1 MTISTSLFFSRG
13 VDLMSKSQTDLAKLQ
28 EKVASGKELV
38 RPSDGVDLA
47 LNISRLKSSIAKLDS
62 YKDSLNAVNDRLR
75 IEESYMTG
83 TSDVLRQI
91 KTLTIQGANASMS
104 LSDKNVIATQID
116 ELINELVNQANGA
129 DVNGNFLFAGTRVAT
144 RPYQLDDSG
153 IFRYQGDQVNTS
165 VDFSSTRQT
174 VIGRSG
180 PDVFQSV
187 FTGEMLNVIPGI
199 YDVALTGSVE
209 EGDVFSV
216 SLDGVTYD
224 YTAESG
230 DSAETVLE
238 AIQAEI
244 ETAIA
249 AGTHESITLSVLD
262 DTMTITA
269 DDGYERRIIG
279 TTVNAVDGI
288 ESQGLTVTET
298 QTPDPGRPEKIEFF
312 QSLQELTDLLRVGDQ
327 QSVQSKLD
335 EVDQMVDQATL
346 GLADIGVEMS
356 TIDAQ
361 IAINEDLKL
370 GLQMALSGKEDL
382 DYAAAIT
389 KMQAQMLSLE
399 AAQSSFAKI
408 SQLTLFDY
416 IR

>member
-153 IFRYQGDQVNTS
+153 VFRYQGDQVNTS

-187 FTGEMLNVIPGI
+187 FTGEMLNVVPGI

-238 AIQAEI
+238 VIQTEI
-244 ETAIA
+244 EAAIA
-249 AGTHESITLSVLD
+249 AGTHESITLSVVD

-269 DDGYERRIIG
+269 EDGYERRIIG

-298 QTPDPGRPEKIEFF
+298 QTPDPGTPEKIEFF
-312 QSLQELTDLLRVGDQ
+312 QSLQELTDLLRAGDQ

-335 EVDQMVDQATL
+335 EVDQMIDQATL

-361 IAINEDLKL
+361 IGINEDLKL

>member
-153 IFRYQGDQVNTS
+153 VFRYRVIRSIPQWIS
-165 VDFSSTRQT
+165 V
-174 VIGRSG
+174 
-180 PDVFQSV
+180 P
-187 FTGEMLNVIPGI
+187 P
-199 YDVALTGSVE
+199 
-209 EGDVFSV
+209 
-216 SLDGVTYD
+216 
-224 YTAESG
+224 
-230 DSAETVLE
+230 
-238 AIQAEI
+238 
-244 ETAIA
+244 
-249 AGTHESITLSVLD
+249 
-262 DTMTITA
+262 
-269 DDGYERRIIG
+269 
-279 TTVNAVDGI
+279 
-288 ESQGLTVTET
+288 
-298 QTPDPGRPEKIEFF
+298 
-312 QSLQELTDLLRVGDQ
+312 
-327 QSVQSKLD
+327 
-335 EVDQMVDQATL
+335 
-346 GLADIGVEMS
+346 
-356 TIDAQ
+356 
-361 IAINEDLKL
+361 
-370 GLQMALSGKEDL
+370 
-382 DYAAAIT
+382 
-389 KMQAQMLSLE
+389 
-399 AAQSSFAKI
+399 AK
-408 SQLTLFDY
+408 Q
-416 IR
+416 

>member
-13 VDLMSKSQTDLAKLQ
+13 VDLMSKSQTDLAKVQ

-153 IFRYQGDQVNTS
+153 VFRYQGDQVNTS

-180 PDVFQSV
+180 PDVFKSV
-187 FTGEMLNVIPGI
+187 FTGEMLNVVPGI

-209 EGDVFSV
+209 EGDVFLV

-238 AIQAEI
+238 AIQTEI
-244 ETAIA
+244 EAAIA
-249 AGTHESITLSVLD
+249 AGTHESITLSVVD

-269 DDGYERRIIG
+269 EDGYERRIIG
-279 TTVNAVDGI
+279 TTVNAVDGV

-298 QTPDPGRPEKIEFF
+298 QTPDPGTPEKIEFF
-312 QSLQELTDLLRVGDQ
+312 QSLQELTDLLRAGDQ

-335 EVDQMVDQATL
+335 EVDQMIDQATL
-346 GLADIGVEMS
+346 GLGDIGVEMS

-361 IAINEDLKL
+361 IGINEDLKL

>member
-62 YKDSLNAVNDRLR
+62 YKDSLNVVNDRLR
-75 IEESYMTG
+75 IEEAYMTG

-153 IFRYQGDQVNTS
+153 VFRYQGDQVNTS

-187 FTGEMLNVIPGI
+187 FTGEMLNVVPGI

-209 EGDVFSV
+209 EGDVFLV

-238 AIQAEI
+238 AIQTEI
-244 ETAIA
+244 EAAIA
-249 AGTHESITLSVLD
+249 AGTHESITLSVVD

-269 DDGYERRIIG
+269 EDGYERRIIG
-279 TTVNAVDGI
+279 TTVNAVDGV

-298 QTPDPGRPEKIEFF
+298 QTPDPGTPEKIEFF
-312 QSLQELTDLLRVGDQ
+312 QSLQELTDLLRAGDQ

-335 EVDQMVDQATL
+335 EVDQMIDQATL
-346 GLADIGVEMS
+346 GLGDIGVEMS

-361 IAINEDLKL
+361 IGINEDLKL

>member
-153 IFRYQGDQVNTS
+153 VFRYQGDQVNTS

-187 FTGEMLNVIPGI
+187 FTGEMLNVVPGI

-209 EGDVFSV
+209 EGDVFLV

-238 AIQAEI
+238 AIQTEI
-244 ETAIA
+244 EAAIA
-249 AGTHESITLSVLD
+249 AGTHESITLSVVD

-269 DDGYERRIIG
+269 EDGYERRIIG
-279 TTVNAVDGI
+279 TTVNAVDGV

-298 QTPDPGRPEKIEFF
+298 QTPDPGTPEKIEFF
-312 QSLQELTDLLRVGDQ
+312 QSLQELTDLLRACDQ

-335 EVDQMVDQATL
+335 EVDQMIDQATL

-361 IAINEDLKL
+361 IGINEDLKL
-370 GLQMALSGKEDL
+370 GLQMALSGREDL

>member
-91 KTLTIQGANASMS
+91 KTLTIQGANASLS

-180 PDVFQSV
+180 PDVFRSV
-187 FTGEMLNVIPGI
+187 FTGEMLNVVPGI
-199 YDVALTGSVE
+199 YDVELTGAVE
-209 EGDVFSV
+209 AGDVFRV
-216 SLDGVTYD
+216 SLDGVTYQ

-238 AIQAEI
+238 AIQTEI

-249 AGTHESITLSVLD
+249 AGTHESITLSVVDNTL
-262 DTMTITA
+262 TITA

-279 TTVNAVDGI
+279 TTINAFDGV

-312 QSLQELTDLLRVGDQ
+312 QSLQELTDLLRIGDQ

-335 EVDQMVDQATL
+335 EVDQMIDQATL
-346 GLADIGVEMS
+346 GLAGIGVEMS

>member
-153 IFRYQGDQVNTS
+153 VFRYQGDQVNTS

-187 FTGEMLNVIPGI
+187 FTGEMLNVVPGI

-209 EGDVFSV
+209 EGDVFLV

-238 AIQAEI
+238 AIQTEI

-249 AGTHESITLSVLD
+249 AGTHESITLSVVDNTL
-262 DTMTITA
+262 TITA

-279 TTVNAVDGI
+279 TTVNAVDGV

-298 QTPDPGRPEKIEFF
+298 QTPDPGTPEKIEFF
-312 QSLQELTDLLRVGDQ
+312 QSLQELTDLLRAGDQ

-335 EVDQMVDQATL
+335 EVDQMIDQATL

-361 IAINEDLKL
+361 IGINEDLKL

>member
-153 IFRYQGDQVNTS
+153 VFRYQGDQVNTS

-187 FTGEMLNVIPGI
+187 FTGEMLNVVPGI

-209 EGDVFSV
+209 EGDVFLV

-238 AIQAEI
+238 AIQTEI
-244 ETAIA
+244 EAAIA
-249 AGTHESITLSVLD
+249 AGTHESITLSVVD

-269 DDGYERRIIG
+269 EDGYERRIIG
-279 TTVNAVDGI
+279 TTVNAVDGV

-298 QTPDPGRPEKIEFF
+298 QTPDPGTPEKIEFF
-312 QSLQELTDLLRVGDQ
+312 QSLQELTDLLRAGDQ

-335 EVDQMVDQATL
+335 EVDQMIDQATL

-361 IAINEDLKL
+361 IGINEDLKL

>member
-187 FTGEMLNVIPGI
+187 FTGEMLNVVPGI

-224 YTAESG
+224 YTAQSG

-238 AIQAEI
+238 AIQTEI

-249 AGTHESITLSVLD
+249 AGTHESITLSVVD

-269 DDGYERRIIG
+269 EDGYERRIIG

-298 QTPDPGRPEKIEFF
+298 QTPDPGTPEKIEFF
-312 QSLQELTDLLRVGDQ
+312 QSLQELTDLLRAGDQ

-335 EVDQMVDQATL
+335 EVDQMIDQATL

-361 IAINEDLKL
+361 IGINEDLKL

>member
-13 VDLMSKSQTDLAKLQ
+13 VDMMSKSQTDLAKLQ

-47 LNISRLKSSIAKLDS
+47 LNISRLKTSIAKLDS

-91 KTLTIQGANASMS
+91 KTLTLQGANASMS
-104 LSDKNVIATQID
+104 RSDQAVIALQID
-116 ELINELVNQANGA
+116 ELINELVNQANGT
-129 DVNGNFLFAGTRVAT
+129 DVNGNYLFAGTRVAT
-144 RPYQLDDSG
+144 RPYQTDENG
-153 IFRYQGDQVNTS
+153 VFRYRGDQVNSS

-180 PDVFQSV
+180 PDVYQSV

-199 YDVALTGSVE
+199 YEVELTGAVE
-209 EGDVFSV
+209 EGDVFRV
-216 SLDGVTYD
+216 SLDGVTYEH
-224 YTAESG
+224 TAAFG

-238 AIQAEI
+238 AIQTEI
-244 ETAIA
+244 TAAIT
-249 AGTHESITLSVLD
+249 AGAHESVTLSVENNVL
-262 DTMTITA
+262 TVSA
-269 DDGYERRIIG
+269 DDGYERRVVG
-279 TTVNAVDGI
+279 TTINADAGLQA
-288 ESQGLTVTET
+288 QGLTVTQT
-298 QTPDPGRPEKIEFF
+298 QEPDPGRPEKIEFF
-312 QSLQELTDLLRVGDQ
+312 ESLQGLTDLLRDGDQ
-327 QSVQSKLD
+327 QAVQGKLD
-335 EVDQMVDQATL
+335 ELDQMIDQATL

-361 IAINEDLKL
+361 IAINDDLKL
-370 GLQMALSGKEDL
+370 SLQAALSGKEDL

>member
-104 LSDKNVIATQID
+104 LSDKNVIATQFD

-153 IFRYQGDQVNTS
+153 VFRYQGDQVNTS

-180 PDVFQSV
+180 PDVFKSV
-187 FTGEMLNVIPGI
+187 FTGEMLNVVQGI

-209 EGDVFSV
+209 EGDVFLV

-238 AIQAEI
+238 AIQTEI
-244 ETAIA
+244 EAAIA
-249 AGTHESITLSVLD
+249 AGTHESITLSVVD

-269 DDGYERRIIG
+269 EDGYERRIIG
-279 TTVNAVDGI
+279 TTVNAVDGV

-298 QTPDPGRPEKIEFF
+298 QTPDPGTPEKIEFF
-312 QSLQELTDLLRVGDQ
+312 QSLQELTDLLRAGDQ

-335 EVDQMVDQATL
+335 EVDQMIERATL
-346 GLADIGVEMS
+346 CLGDIGVEMS

-361 IAINEDLKL
+361 IGINEDLKL

>member
-153 IFRYQGDQVNTS
+153 VFRYQGDQVNTS

-187 FTGEMLNVIPGI
+187 FTGEMLNVVPGI

-209 EGDVFSV
+209 EGDVFLV

-238 AIQAEI
+238 AIQTEI
-244 ETAIA
+244 EAAIA
-249 AGTHESITLSVLD
+249 AGTHESITLSVVD

-269 DDGYERRIIG
+269 EDGYERRIIG
-279 TTVNAVDGI
+279 TTVNAVDGV

-298 QTPDPGRPEKIEFF
+298 QTPDPGTPEKIEFF
-312 QSLQELTDLLRVGDQ
+312 QSLQELTDLLRAADQ

-335 EVDQMVDQATL
+335 EVDQMIDQATL

-361 IAINEDLKL
+361 IGINEDLKL

>member
-62 YKDSLNAVNDRLR
+62 YKDSLNVVNDRLR
-75 IEESYMTG
+75 IEEAYMTG
-83 TSDVLRQI
+83 TFDVLRQI
-91 KTLTIQGANASMS
+91 KTLTMAANASMS
-104 LSDKNVIATQID
+104 LSDKNVIATQFD

-153 IFRYQGDQVNTS
+153 VFRYQGDQVNTS

-180 PDVFQSV
+180 PDVFKSV
-187 FTGEMLNVIPGI
+187 FTGEMLNVVPGI

-209 EGDVFSV
+209 EGDVFLV

-238 AIQAEI
+238 AIQTEI
-244 ETAIA
+244 EAAIA
-249 AGTHESITLSVLD
+249 AGTHESITLSVVD

-269 DDGYERRIIG
+269 EDGYERRIIG
-279 TTVNAVDGI
+279 TTVNAVDGV

-298 QTPDPGRPEKIEFF
+298 QTPDPGTPEKIEFF
-312 QSLQELTDLLRVGDQ
+312 QSLQELTDLLRAGDQ

-335 EVDQMVDQATL
+335 EVDQMIDQATL
-346 GLADIGVEMS
+346 GLEDIGVEMS

-361 IAINEDLKL
+361 IGINEDLKL

>member
-153 IFRYQGDQVNTS
+153 VFRYQGDQVNTS

-187 FTGEMLNVIPGI
+187 FTGEMLNVVPGI
-199 YDVALTGSVE
+199 YNVALTGSVE
-209 EGDVFSV
+209 EGDVFLV

-238 AIQAEI
+238 AIQTEI
-244 ETAIA
+244 EAAIA
-249 AGTHESITLSVLD
+249 AGTHESITLSVVD

-269 DDGYERRIIG
+269 EDGYERRIIG
-279 TTVNAVDGI
+279 TTVNAVDGV

-298 QTPDPGRPEKIEFF
+298 QTPDPGTPEKIEFF
-312 QSLQELTDLLRVGDQ
+312 QSLQELTDLLRAGDQ

-335 EVDQMVDQATL
+335 EVDQMIDQATL

-361 IAINEDLKL
+361 IGINEDLKL

>member
-153 IFRYQGDQVNTS
+153 VFRYQGDQVNTS

-187 FTGEMLNVIPGI
+187 FTGEMLNVVPGI

-238 AIQAEI
+238 AIQTEI
-244 ETAIA
+244 ETAIV
-249 AGTHESITLSVLD
+249 AGTHESITLSVVD

-269 DDGYERRIIG
+269 EDGYERRIIG
-279 TTVNAVDGI
+279 TTVNAVDGV

-298 QTPDPGRPEKIEFF
+298 QTPDPGTPEKIEFF
-312 QSLQELTDLLRVGDQ
+312 QSLQELTDLLRAGDQ

-335 EVDQMVDQATL
+335 EVDQMIDQATL

-361 IAINEDLKL
+361 IGINEDLKL

>member
-153 IFRYQGDQVNTS
+153 VFRYQGDQVNTS

-187 FTGEMLNVIPGI
+187 FTGEMLNVVPGI
-199 YDVALTGSVE
+199 YDVALTGSVG
-209 EGDVFSV
+209 EGDVFLV

-238 AIQAEI
+238 AIQTEI

-249 AGTHESITLSVLD
+249 AGTHESITLSVVD

-269 DDGYERRIIG
+269 EDGYERRIIG
-279 TTVNAVDGI
+279 TTVNAVDGV

-298 QTPDPGRPEKIEFF
+298 QTPDPGTPEKIEFF
-312 QSLQELTDLLRVGDQ
+312 QSLQELTDLLRAGDQ

-335 EVDQMVDQATL
+335 EVDQMIDQATL

-361 IAINEDLKL
+361 IGINEDLKL

>member
-91 KTLTIQGANASMS
+91 KTLTIQGANASLS

-180 PDVFQSV
+180 PDVFRSV
-187 FTGEMLNVIPGI
+187 FTGEMLNVVPGI
-199 YDVALTGSVE
+199 YDVELTGAVE
-209 EGDVFSV
+209 AGDVFRV
-216 SLDGVTYD
+216 SLDGVTYQ
-224 YTAESG
+224 YTAEAG

-238 AIQAEI
+238 AIQTEI

-249 AGTHESITLSVLD
+249 AGTHESITLSVVDNTL
-262 DTMTITA
+262 TITA

-279 TTVNAVDGI
+279 TTINAFDGV

-335 EVDQMVDQATL
+335 EVDQMIDQATL
-346 GLADIGVEMS
+346 GLAGIGVEMS

-361 IAINEDLKL
+361 IGINEDLKL

>member
-153 IFRYQGDQVNTS
+153 VFRYQGDQVNTS

-174 VIGRSG
+174 VIGRSC

-187 FTGEMLNVIPGI
+187 FTGEMLNVVPGI

-238 AIQAEI
+238 AIQTEI
-244 ETAIA
+244 EAAIA
-249 AGTHESITLSVLD
+249 AGTHESITLSVVD

-269 DDGYERRIIG
+269 EDGYERRIIG
-279 TTVNAVDGI
+279 TTVNAVDGV

-298 QTPDPGRPEKIEFF
+298 QTPDPGTPEKIEFF
-312 QSLQELTDLLRVGDQ
+312 QSLQELTDLLRACDQ

-335 EVDQMVDQATL
+335 EVDQMIERATL
-346 GLADIGVEMS
+346 GLGDIGVKMS

-361 IAINEDLKL
+361 IGINEDLKL

>member
-153 IFRYQGDQVNTS
+153 VFRYQGDQVNTS

-187 FTGEMLNVIPGI
+187 FTGEMLNVVPGI

-224 YTAESG
+224 YTAQSG

-238 AIQAEI
+238 AIQTEI

-249 AGTHESITLSVLD
+249 AGTHESITLSVVD

-269 DDGYERRIIG
+269 EDGYERRIIG

-298 QTPDPGRPEKIEFF
+298 QTPDPGTPEKIEFF
-312 QSLQELTDLLRVGDQ
+312 QSLQELTDLLRAGDQ

-335 EVDQMVDQATL
+335 EVDQMIDQATL

-361 IAINEDLKL
+361 IGINEDLKL

>member
-153 IFRYQGDQVNTS
+153 VFRYQGDQVNTS

-187 FTGEMLNVIPGI
+187 FTGEMLNVVPGI

-238 AIQAEI
+238 AIQTEI

-249 AGTHESITLSVLD
+249 AGTHESITLSVVD

-269 DDGYERRIIG
+269 EDGYERRIIG

-298 QTPDPGRPEKIEFF
+298 QTPDPGTPEKIEFF
-312 QSLQELTDLLRVGDQ
+312 QSLQELTDLLRAGDQ

-335 EVDQMVDQATL
+335 EVDQMIDQATL

-361 IAINEDLKL
+361 IGINEDLKL

>member
-91 KTLTIQGANASMS
+91 KTLTIQGANASLS

-180 PDVFQSV
+180 PDVFRSV
-187 FTGEMLNVIPGI
+187 FTGEMLNVVPGI
-199 YDVALTGSVE
+199 YDVELTGAVE
-209 EGDVFSV
+209 AGDVFRV
-216 SLDGVTYD
+216 SLDGVTYQ

-238 AIQAEI
+238 AIQTEI

-249 AGTHESITLSVLD
+249 AGTHESITLSVVDNTL
-262 DTMTITA
+262 TITA

-279 TTVNAVDGI
+279 TTINAFDGV

-335 EVDQMVDQATL
+335 EVDQMIDQATL
-346 GLADIGVEMS
+346 GLAGIGVEMS

>member
-187 FTGEMLNVIPGI
+187 FTGEMLNVVPGI

-209 EGDVFSV
+209 EGDVFLV

-238 AIQAEI
+238 AIQTEI
-244 ETAIA
+244 EAAIA
-249 AGTHESITLSVLD
+249 AGTHESITLSVVD

-269 DDGYERRIIG
+269 EDGYERRIIG
-279 TTVNAVDGI
+279 TTVNAVDGV

-298 QTPDPGRPEKIEFF
+298 QTPDPGTPEKIEFF
-312 QSLQELTDLLRVGDQ
+312 QSLQELTDLLRAGDQ

-335 EVDQMVDQATL
+335 EVDQMIDQATL

-361 IAINEDLKL
+361 IGINEDLKL

>member
-335 EVDQMVDQATL
+335 EVDQMIDQATL

>member
-91 KTLTIQGANASMS
+91 KTLTLQGANASTS
-104 LSDKNVIATQID
+104 LSDKNVIATQIE
-116 ELINELVNQANGA
+116 ELINELVNQANGT

-153 IFRYQGDQVNTS
+153 VFRYQGDQVNTS

-187 FTGEMLNVIPGI
+187 FTGEMLNVVPGI
-199 YDVALTGSVE
+199 YDIELTGSVE
-209 EGDVFSV
+209 EGDLFQV
-216 SLDGVTYD
+216 SLDGVTYG

-230 DSAETVLE
+230 DSAEIVLE
-238 AIQAEI
+238 AIQTEI
-244 ETAIA
+244 EAAIA
-249 AGTHESITLSVLD
+249 AGTHESITLSVVD
-262 DTMTITA
+262 NTMTITA
-269 DDGYERRIIG
+269 DDGHDRRIIG
-279 TTVNAVDGI
+279 TTVNATDGV
-288 ESQGLTVTET
+288 ESQGLTVTQT
-298 QTPDPGRPEKIEFF
+298 QEPDPGRPEKIEFF
-312 QSLQELTDLLRVGDQ
+312 ESLQGLTDLLRVGDQ
-327 QSVQSKLD
+327 QAVQGKLD
-335 EVDQMVDQATL
+335 ELDQMIDQATL

-361 IAINEDLKL
+361 IAINDDLKL
-370 GLQMALSGKEDL
+370 SLQAALSGKEDL

>member
-153 IFRYQGDQVNTS
+153 VFRYQGDQVNTS

-187 FTGEMLNVIPGI
+187 FTGEMLNVVPGI

-209 EGDVFSV
+209 EGDVFLV

-238 AIQAEI
+238 AIQTEI
-244 ETAIA
+244 EAAIA
-249 AGTHESITLSVLD
+249 AGTHESITLSVVD

-269 DDGYERRIIG
+269 EDGYERRIIG
-279 TTVNAVDGI
+279 TTVNAVDGV

-298 QTPDPGRPEKIEFF
+298 QTPDPGTPEKIEFF
-312 QSLQELTDLLRVGDQ
+312 QSLQELTDLLRAGDQ

-335 EVDQMVDQATL
+335 EVDQMIDQATL
-346 GLADIGVEMS
+346 GLGDIGVEMS

-361 IAINEDLKL
+361 IGINEDLKL

>member
-91 KTLTIQGANASMS
+91 KTLTLQGANASTS
-104 LSDKNVIATQID
+104 LSDKNVIATQIE
-116 ELINELVNQANGA
+116 ELINELVNQANGT

-153 IFRYQGDQVNTS
+153 VFRYQGDQVNTS

-187 FTGEMLNVIPGI
+187 FTGEMLNVVPGI
-199 YDVALTGSVE
+199 YDIELTGSVE
-209 EGDVFSV
+209 EGDLFQV
-216 SLDGVTYD
+216 SLDGVTYG

-230 DSAETVLE
+230 DSAEIVLE
-238 AIQAEI
+238 AIQTEI
-244 ETAIA
+244 EAAIA
-249 AGTHESITLSVLD
+249 AGTHESITLSVVD
-262 DTMTITA
+262 NTMTITA
-269 DDGYERRIIG
+269 DDGYDRRIIG
-279 TTVNAVDGI
+279 TTVNATDGV
-288 ESQGLTVTET
+288 ESQGLTVTQT
-298 QTPDPGRPEKIEFF
+298 QEPDPGRPEKIEFF
-312 QSLQELTDLLRVGDQ
+312 ESLQGLTDLLRVGDQ
-327 QSVQSKLD
+327 QAVQGKLD
-335 EVDQMVDQATL
+335 ELDQMIDQATL

-361 IAINEDLKL
+361 IAINDDLKL
-370 GLQMALSGKEDL
+370 SLQAALSGKEDL

>member
-104 LSDKNVIATQID
+104 LSDKNVIATQFD

-153 IFRYQGDQVNTS
+153 VFRYQGDQVNTS

-187 FTGEMLNVIPGI
+187 FTGEMLNVVPGI
-199 YDVALTGSVE
+199 YNVALTGSVE
-209 EGDVFSV
+209 EGDVFLV

-238 AIQAEI
+238 AIQTEI
-244 ETAIA
+244 EAAIA
-249 AGTHESITLSVLD
+249 AGTHESITLSVVD

-269 DDGYERRIIG
+269 EDGYERRIIG
-279 TTVNAVDGI
+279 TTVNAVDGV

-298 QTPDPGRPEKIEFF
+298 QTPDPGTPEKIEFF
-312 QSLQELTDLLRVGDQ
+312 QSLQELTDLLRAGDQ

-335 EVDQMVDQATL
+335 EVDQMIDQATL

-361 IAINEDLKL
+361 IGINEDLKL
-370 GLQMALSGKEDL
+370 GLQMALSGREDL

>member
-91 KTLTIQGANASMS
+91 KTLTLQGANASTS
-104 LSDKNVIATQID
+104 LSDKNVIATQIE
-116 ELINELVNQANGA
+116 ELINELVNQANGT

-153 IFRYQGDQVNTS
+153 VFRYQGDQVNTS

-187 FTGEMLNVIPGI
+187 FTGEMLNVVPGI
-199 YDVALTGSVE
+199 YDVELTGSVE
-209 EGDVFSV
+209 EGDLFQV
-216 SLDGVTYD
+216 SLDGVTYG

-230 DSAETVLE
+230 DSAEIVLE
-238 AIQAEI
+238 AIQTEI
-244 ETAIA
+244 EAAIA
-249 AGTHESITLSVLD
+249 AGTHESITLSVVDNTL
-262 DTMTITA
+262 TITA
-269 DDGYERRIIG
+269 DDGYDHRIIG
-279 TTVNAVDGI
+279 TTVNATDGV
-288 ESQGLTVTET
+288 ESQGLTVTQT
-298 QTPDPGRPEKIEFF
+298 QEPDPGRPEKIEFF
-312 QSLQELTDLLRVGDQ
+312 ESLQGLTDLLRVGDQ
-327 QSVQSKLD
+327 QAVQGKLD
-335 EVDQMVDQATL
+335 ELDQMIDQATL

-361 IAINEDLKL
+361 IAINDDLKL
-370 GLQMALSGKEDL
+370 SLQAALSGKEDL

>member
-91 KTLTIQGANASMS
+91 KTLTIQGANASLS

-180 PDVFQSV
+180 PDVFRSV
-187 FTGEMLNVIPGI
+187 FTGEMLNVVPGI
-199 YDVALTGSVE
+199 YDVELTGAVE
-209 EGDVFSV
+209 AGDVFRV
-216 SLDGVTYD
+216 SLDGVTYQ

-238 AIQAEI
+238 AIQTEI

-249 AGTHESITLSVLD
+249 AGTHESITLSVVDNTL
-262 DTMTITA
+262 TITA

-279 TTVNAVDGI
+279 TTINAFDGV
-288 ESQGLTVTET
+288 ESQGLTVAET

-335 EVDQMVDQATL
+335 EVDQMIDQATL
-346 GLADIGVEMS
+346 GLAGIGVEMS

-361 IAINEDLKL
+361 IGINEDLKL

>member
-153 IFRYQGDQVNTS
+153 VFRYQGDQVNTS

-187 FTGEMLNVIPGI
+187 FTGEMLNVVPGI

-238 AIQAEI
+238 AIQTEI
-244 ETAIA
+244 EAAIA
-249 AGTHESITLSVLD
+249 AGTHESITLSVVD

-269 DDGYERRIIG
+269 EDGYERRIIG
-279 TTVNAVDGI
+279 TTVNAVDGV

-298 QTPDPGRPEKIEFF
+298 QTPDPGTPEKIEFF
-312 QSLQELTDLLRVGDQ
+312 QSLQELTDLLRAGDQ

-335 EVDQMVDQATL
+335 EVDQMIDQATL

-361 IAINEDLKL
+361 IGINEDLKL

>member
-104 LSDKNVIATQID
+104 LSDKNVIATQFD

-153 IFRYQGDQVNTS
+153 VFRYQGDQVNTS

-187 FTGEMLNVIPGI
+187 FTGEMLNVVPGI

-209 EGDVFSV
+209 EGDVFLV

-238 AIQAEI
+238 AIQTEI
-244 ETAIA
+244 EAAIA
-249 AGTHESITLSVLD
+249 AGTHESITLSVVD

-269 DDGYERRIIG
+269 EDGYERRIIG
-279 TTVNAVDGI
+279 TTVNAVDGV

-298 QTPDPGRPEKIEFF
+298 QTPDPGTPEKIEFF
-312 QSLQELTDLLRVGDQ
+312 QSLQELTDLLRAGDQ

-335 EVDQMVDQATL
+335 EVDQMIDQATL

-361 IAINEDLKL
+361 IGINEDLKL

>member
-91 KTLTIQGANASMS
+91 KTLTIQGANASLS

-180 PDVFQSV
+180 PDVFRSV
-187 FTGEMLNVIPGI
+187 FTGEMLNVVPGI
-199 YDVALTGSVE
+199 YDVELTGAVE
-209 EGDVFSV
+209 AGDVFRV
-216 SLDGVTYD
+216 SLDGVTYQ

-238 AIQAEI
+238 AIQTEI

-249 AGTHESITLSVLD
+249 AGTHESITLSVVDNTL
-262 DTMTITA
+262 TITA

-279 TTVNAVDGI
+279 TTINAFDGV

-335 EVDQMVDQATL
+335 EVDQMIDQATL
-346 GLADIGVEMS
+346 GLAGIGVEMS

-361 IAINEDLKL
+361 IGINEDLKL

>member
-1 MTISTSLFFSRG
+1 
-13 VDLMSKSQTDLAKLQ
+13 
-28 EKVASGKELV
+28 
-38 RPSDGVDLA
+38 
-47 LNISRLKSSIAKLDS
+47 
-62 YKDSLNAVNDRLR
+62 
-75 IEESYMTG
+75 
-83 TSDVLRQI
+83 
-91 KTLTIQGANASMS
+91 
-104 LSDKNVIATQID
+104 
-116 ELINELVNQANGA
+116 
-129 DVNGNFLFAGTRVAT
+129 
-144 RPYQLDDSG
+144 
-153 IFRYQGDQVNTS
+153 
-165 VDFSSTRQT
+165 
-174 VIGRSG
+174 
-180 PDVFQSV
+180 
-187 FTGEMLNVIPGI
+187 LNVVPGI

-209 EGDVFSV
+209 EGDVFLV

-238 AIQAEI
+238 AIQTEI
-244 ETAIA
+244 EAAIA
-249 AGTHESITLSVLD
+249 AGTHESITLSVVD

-269 DDGYERRIIG
+269 EDGYERRIIG
-279 TTVNAVDGI
+279 TTVNAVDGV

-298 QTPDPGRPEKIEFF
+298 QTPDPGTPEKIEFF
-312 QSLQELTDLLRVGDQ
+312 QSLQELTDLLRAGDQ

-335 EVDQMVDQATL
+335 EVDQMIERATL
-346 GLADIGVEMS
+346 GLGDIGVEMS

-361 IAINEDLKL
+361 IGINEDLKL

>member
-47 LNISRLKSSIAKLDS
+47 LNISRLKSSIAKLNS

-153 IFRYQGDQVNTS
+153 VFRYQGDQVNTS

-187 FTGEMLNVIPGI
+187 FTGEMLNVVPGI

-209 EGDVFSV
+209 EGDVFLV

-238 AIQAEI
+238 AIQTEI
-244 ETAIA
+244 EAAIA
-249 AGTHESITLSVLD
+249 AGTHESITLSVVD

-269 DDGYERRIIG
+269 EDGYERRIIG
-279 TTVNAVDGI
+279 TTVNAVDGV

-298 QTPDPGRPEKIEFF
+298 QTPDPGTPEKIEFF
-312 QSLQELTDLLRVGDQ
+312 QSLQEPTDLLRAGDQ

-335 EVDQMVDQATL
+335 EVDQMIDQATL
-346 GLADIGVEMS
+346 GLGDIGVEMS

-361 IAINEDLKL
+361 IGINEDLKL

>member
-153 IFRYQGDQVNTS
+153 IVRYQGDQVNTS

-187 FTGEMLNVIPGI
+187 FTGEMLNVVPGI

-335 EVDQMVDQATL
+335 EVDQMIDQATL